1 VVFFN
6 KFWNG
11 HAIKDG
17 CRGEILSNMM
27 ENEQQT
33 ILDDKRNMMVDL
45 YNQLHELGLC
55 KTKYEYSTYWLNR
68 SKRYYYSVTNEKRDV
83 SIEPLMYAIARIKTL
98 SDQCRRSTTP
108 LLITKADKLDTI
120 RTEVENRLTR
130 CITDNLHQEK

>member
-1 VVFFN
+1 MV
-6 KFWNG
+6 
-11 HAIKDG
+11 
-17 CRGEILSNMM
+17 LSNMM

-68 SKRYYYSVTNEKRDV
+68 SKRYYSSVTNENRDV

-98 SDQCRRSTTP
+98 SDQCRRITTP
-108 LLITKADKLDTI
+108 LLNAKGIKLNTI
-120 RTEVENRLTR
+120 RTEIESRLTR
-130 CITDNLHQEK
+130 CITNNLHGNK